1 VSAAGLLQFLLLW
14 VALGRAG
21 INLSLRLPRITPG
34 VKRLVALGVPG
45 LIAGGVTQINL
56 LVSTMIASLR
66 DGAASWLY
74 YADRIY
80 QLPLGVIGIAIGV
93 VLLPELSRRHRAG
106 DAKAFSP
113 ARTGHW
119 KFPCC

>member
-1 VSAAGLLQFLLLW
+1 
-14 VALGRAG
+14 
-21 INLSLRLPRITPG
+21 LPRITPG

-106 DAKAFSP
+106 DAKAFTP
-113 ARTGHW
+113 ARTGRW
-119 KFPCC
+119 RFPCC